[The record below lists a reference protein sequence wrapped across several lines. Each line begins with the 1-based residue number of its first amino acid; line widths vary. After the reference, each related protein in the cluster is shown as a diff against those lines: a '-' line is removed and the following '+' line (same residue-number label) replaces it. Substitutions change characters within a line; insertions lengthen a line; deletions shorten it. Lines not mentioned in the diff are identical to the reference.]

1 MCVMNVKIAGCSVI
15 LQVYQLIGLVGKK
28 CELITKINFKNLERV
43 VPLNKVAKIENADA
57 ILCFTSLHYP
67 KQLGLYIEDKLQ
79 LRYFSFADRF
89 YKKL

>member
-1 MCVMNVKIAGCSVI
+1 MMNVKIAGCSVI

-67 KQLGLYIEDKLQ
+67 KQLRLYIEDKLQ

-89 YKKL
+89 YRKL